1 MLILRPTQVKPSVLK
16 PLCAIARATYGDAE
30 HLFMVTITDHTPHRL
45 FELRSGD
52 RDGRRLVLTDQKAKM
67 DRVLCHQKIPA
78 SPPDAGGDLCR
89 DLINVR
95 QQYEFMSATVELFR
109 NRHIVIV
116 EEINKALYRYSV
128 IATAGQFVCIQ
139 VAAFD
144 PTDHCTEVNSA
155 VFGDFTCCQRLFFP
169 HSNLSIGNYTK
180 SSIDSLLRLQ
190 G

>member
-1 MLILRPTQVKPSVLK
+1 
-16 PLCAIARATYGDAE
+16 
-30 HLFMVTITDHTPHRL
+30 
-45 FELRSGD
+45 
-52 RDGRRLVLTDQKAKM
+52 
-67 DRVLCHQKIPA
+67 
-78 SPPDAGGDLCR
+78 
-89 DLINVR
+89 
-95 QQYEFMSATVELFR
+95 MSAAVELFR
-109 NRHIVIV
+109 NRHVVIV

-139 VAAFD
+139 VSAFD
-144 PTDHCTEVNSA
+144 PTDHCTEVHSA